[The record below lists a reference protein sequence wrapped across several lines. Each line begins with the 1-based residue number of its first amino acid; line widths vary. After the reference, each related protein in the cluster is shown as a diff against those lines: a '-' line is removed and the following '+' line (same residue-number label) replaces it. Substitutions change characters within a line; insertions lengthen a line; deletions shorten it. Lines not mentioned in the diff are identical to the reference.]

1 MFAKFWSGVDLT
13 GNQIFAVATQICGK
27 FWSGVDLTGNQ
38 ILQIDRWHPNW
49 FWSGVDLT
57 GNQTG
62 MKKPRTG
69 GAEIGLKHF
78 KSLTITTIGVI
89 IM

>member
-1 MFAKFWSGVDLT
+1 MEEFSIELGFWSGVDLT
-13 GNQIFAVATQICGK
+13 GNQTASHTDDGAG
-27 FWSGVDLTGNQ
+27 
-38 ILQIDRWHPNW
+38 W
-49 FWSGVDLT
+49 FWSGVDLI

>member
-1 MFAKFWSGVDLT
+1 MEEFSIELGFWSGVDLT
-13 GNQIFAVATQICGK
+13 GNQTKKALRYSHRM
-27 FWSGVDLTGNQ
+27 FWSGVDL
-38 ILQIDRWHPNW
+38 I
-49 FWSGVDLT
+49 